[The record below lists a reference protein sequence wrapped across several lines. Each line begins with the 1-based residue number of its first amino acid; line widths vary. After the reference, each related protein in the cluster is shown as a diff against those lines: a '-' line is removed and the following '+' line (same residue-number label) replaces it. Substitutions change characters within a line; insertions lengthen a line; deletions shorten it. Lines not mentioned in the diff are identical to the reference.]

1 MKKPNMKPSP
11 TLLIVLCFVSSA
23 GIRAWEGSVAIA
35 SEIASDDGASNIQ
48 QSAQNICPEP
58 QDSEELLELIMD
70 RQENLDEFEQ
80 TLMDREQV
88 LKVIKIQLEKKLEEL
103 EDAEKRL
110 ADSLAIADKAA
121 EKDIT
126 RLTSVYENM
135 KSKEAAEIFETMDIT
150 FAAGFLSRMRPDA
163 AAGILSNVDT
173 KVAYAI
179 SVVMAGR
186 NVGAPTQ
193 Q

>member
-1 MKKPNMKPSP
+1 MRIPIMKPSP
-11 TLLIVLCFVSSA
+11 TLLIVLCFVASA

-35 SEIASDDGASNIQ
+35 SEIAFEGVSEVPENN
-48 QSAQNICPEP
+48 QNMCPEP
-58 QDSEELLELIMD
+58 QDSEELLDLIIE
-70 RQENLDEFEQ
+70 RQDYLDEFEQ

-88 LKVIKIQLEKKLEEL
+88 LKVVKLQLEKKLLEL
-103 EDAEKRL
+103 EDAENEL
-110 ADSLAIADKAA
+110 ANTLAIADKAA
-121 EKDIT
+121 EEDIT

-135 KSKEAAEIFETMDIT
+135 KSKEAAEIFETMDIS